1 MKKRIVA
8 TAILGSVALLLSA
21 CSSAEGEKAGG
32 TTTISFSHWGNNEE
46 AATLKS
52 MVAAFKKGNPDVDV
66 QINWV
71 QSDYEQKLQ
80 TTIAGGKQPTVAQIS
95 NNTLPGFAAAFA
107 KQDVDSSAYYTD
119 TFVKSMTVAGEVK
132 ATPFVA
138 KPKVMAVNAALF
150 KAAGVDLPSADTPM
164 SVVDFIALAKKLTSG
179 TGKSKKFGSGPL
191 YYPNWLITNG
201 GGVYN
206 AAGDKCTLDS
216 PIAAT
221 AADTMIAARAADG
234 FTPTPADADG
244 QDMFEWLATGRLA
257 MQPDFGPWDIPKLV
271 ALKDPDI
278 KLVRVPGAGQ
288 PMEVTGL
295 GISSKATGA
304 EKTAATAFVKFMS
317 TSTDAQSL
325 LTTAKASLGVPVIN
339 GALDSFKQ
347 VAPDLNLAAFTE
359 AVKVGVVEPG
369 TVKDPQIRTA
379 MLEALNNDTAL
390 GAGKQ
395 DPAKVLA
402 AFNQTCQSMLGQ
414 G

>member
-1 MKKRIVA
+1 
-8 TAILGSVALLLSA
+8 
-21 CSSAEGEKAGG
+21 
-32 TTTISFSHWGNNEE
+32 
-46 AATLKS
+46 
-52 MVAAFKKGNPDVDV
+52 
-66 QINWV
+66 
-71 QSDYEQKLQ
+71 
-80 TTIAGGKQPTVAQIS
+80 
-95 NNTLPGFAAAFA
+95 
-107 KQDVDSSAYYTD
+107 
-119 TFVKSMTVAGEVK
+119 
-132 ATPFVA
+132 
-138 KPKVMAVNAALF
+138 
-150 KAAGVDLPSADTPM
+150 
-164 SVVDFIALAKKLTSG
+164 
-179 TGKSKKFGSGPL
+179 
-191 YYPNWLITNG
+191 
-201 GGVYN
+201 
-206 AAGDKCTLDS
+206 
-216 PIAAT
+216 
-221 AADTMIAARAADG
+221 MIAARAADG